1 MGWDKKGS
9 WVSRMNNQKGRPK
22 TKTNMKYDAMK
33 FRSWVIHAMPNEHN
47 FPMDFFFDFQSTSNF
62 NVVHWIST
70 EWCKQNKIPSHKIWI
85 LFEHYENQTKPNQTN
100 ETKSSDL
107 CLKMRWK
114 WIWLCHRW
122 DDWWRKTMKRIMHE
136 LFIDFLAWVM
146 I

>member
-9 WVSRMNNQKGRPK
+9 WVSRMNNQKERPK

-85 LFEHYENQTKPNQTN
+85 LFEHYENQTKL
-100 ETKSSDL
+100 TKQNHQICVWKCDGNGYGFAIGGMIDDGKQWSVL
-107 CLKMRWK
+107 CMNYLL
-114 WIWLCHRW
+114 I
-122 DDWWRKTMKRIMHE
+122 
-136 LFIDFLAWVM
+136 F
-146 I
+146 